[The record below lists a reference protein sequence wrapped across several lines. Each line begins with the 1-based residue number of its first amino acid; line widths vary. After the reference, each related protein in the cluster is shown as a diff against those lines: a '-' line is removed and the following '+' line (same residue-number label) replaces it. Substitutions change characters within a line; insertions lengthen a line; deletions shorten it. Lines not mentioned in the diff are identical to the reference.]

1 MTPTLAPRLLDAAFF
16 ADPYPAY
23 RTLREAGPLHWS
35 EEFFGGAWL
44 LTRHADVEAVLRDPR
59 FSARRTGGWV
69 NAAQSQRGELAGF
82 QQLFARALLFL
93 DAPDHTRVRALL
105 QAAFRPDALQRLRPR
120 IEALADAL
128 LDAIDP
134 REPFD
139 AIARIAR
146 PLPVQVI
153 SLVLGIDTAPR
164 DDVMRWSD
172 DLAAF
177 IGAPQPTRALALRAQ
192 SSLLGMTRHFA
203 AQLHADGPQCA
214 GGLVAQL
221 LQARERGAFRDDA
234 ECLAQCAMLLFAGHE
249 TTRNLLGNGLLA
261 LLSHPQQW
269 ELLRDAPERIPGAV
283 RELLRF
289 DSPVQYTGR
298 RVTTALQLHG
308 QTLQRGDLV
317 LLLLGAANRDPARH
331 AHPDRL
337 DVLRADPGS
346 LAFGSGIHA
355 CLGAALTRLEAEIV
369 LRRLLQR
376 WPRLR
381 LADAAP
387 RWFDNPAYRGL
398 RSLLLRAD

>member
-1 MTPTLAPRLLDAAFF
+1 MTPSLAPRLVDAAFF
-16 ADPYPAY
+16 ADPYAAY
-23 RTLREAGPLHWS
+23 QALREAGPLHWS

-69 NAAQSQRGELAGF
+69 NDVQARRGELAGF

-93 DAPDHTRVRALL
+93 DAPEHTRVRALL
-105 QAAFRPDALQRLRPR
+105 QPAFRPEALQRLRPR

-128 LDAIDP
+128 LDAIDG

-139 AIARIAR
+139 AIARLAR
-146 PLPVQVI
+146 PLPVQVV
-153 SLVLGIDTAPR
+153 SLLLGIDTAPR

-177 IGAPQPTRALALRAQ
+177 IGAPQPTRDLALRAQ
-192 SSLLGMTRHFA
+192 TSLLDMTRYFQA
-203 AQLHADGPQCA
+203 ELQRSVRPHAS
-214 GGLVAQL
+214 GLVAQL
-221 LQARERGAFRDDA
+221 LQARERGALKDDA

-261 LLSHPQQW
+261 LLSHREQW
-269 ELLRDAPERIPGAV
+269 QLLRDAPERIPGAV

-317 LLLLGAANRDPARH
+317 LLLIGSANRDPLRH
-331 AHPDRL
+331 PHPDRL
-337 DVLRADPGS
+337 DVLRPDPGS
-346 LAFGSGIHA
+346 LAFGSGVHA

-376 WPRLR
+376 WPGLR
-381 LADAAP
+381 LAQTAP
-387 RWFDNPAYRGL
+387 RWLDNPAYRGL
-398 RSLLLRAD
+398 HSLWLRAA